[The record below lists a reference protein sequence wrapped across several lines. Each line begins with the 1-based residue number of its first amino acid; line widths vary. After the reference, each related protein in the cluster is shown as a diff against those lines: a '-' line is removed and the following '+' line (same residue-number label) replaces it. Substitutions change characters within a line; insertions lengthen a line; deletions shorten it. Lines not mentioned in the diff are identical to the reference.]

1 MQELVI
7 TAIGPDRPGLVGK
20 LTEPLYEAA
29 ANVADSRMV
38 NLRGQFAVILLA
50 EVPEKSVEAIQ
61 EKLLELAEQLG
72 LTLTF
77 RGHAA
82 QEDKWPTTVGVPFRV
97 RTYAMD
103 QPGLVYR
110 ITDLLQRH
118 HINVEE
124 LETRSHPRPETGA
137 PLFSMDLLM
146 TVPSTVQV
154 KIVRRELEAL
164 CDELNCDVE
173 LAPANLNK

>member
-50 EVPEKSVEAIQ
+50 EVPEKGIDTIQ
-61 EKLLELAEQLG
+61 EKLLEVATALG

-77 RGHAA
+77 RGNEA

-110 ITDLLQRH
+110 ITDLLQRYG
-118 HINVEE
+118 INVEE

-154 KIVRRELEAL
+154 KQVRRELETL